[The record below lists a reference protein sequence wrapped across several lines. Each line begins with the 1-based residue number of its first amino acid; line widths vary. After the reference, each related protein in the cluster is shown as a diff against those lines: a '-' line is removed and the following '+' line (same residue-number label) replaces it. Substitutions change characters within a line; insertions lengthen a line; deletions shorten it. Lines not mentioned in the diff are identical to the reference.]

1 MLQMCFVLL
10 QLVVLN
16 PGDTNPKHSLCV
28 DKLEQLNLDT
38 CVNVTALFCF
48 VTACSVKPWRYKP

>member
-16 PGDTNPKHSLCV
+16 PGDTYPKHSLCV
-28 DKLEQLNLDT
+28 DKLEQLILDT
-38 CVNVTALFCF
+38 CVNVTDVFCF
-48 VTACSVKPWRYKP
+48 VSA